1 MYYPILCIKPCA
13 LCAQHLPKPQKNVSM
28 GKILTQTCKKNGPP
42 HALQIQKN
50 EYFKKWSD
58 KDKGNF

>member
-50 EYFKKWSD
+50 EYFKK
-58 KDKGNF
+58 